1 MSAMIVY
8 RSAPPDGTTGTL
20 FEGKRFWLSYNVPQR
35 SRFKELIQW
44 NGGFVVPLEKD
55 ADIKLV
61 DHAKRDAP
69 PDSFSYQY
77 VERCI
82 RDGHRVSLEA
92 HRVGPAEPRP
102 RPTGASH
109 IPPRAHRKQF
119 TKEDD
124 EILLAWVQDSVA
136 NGLAT
141 AGNKIYE
148 TLAQQHPQHTSQSW
162 RNRYVKNFRGQMLP
176 TALSSGTKR
185 VSTSEDAKRSVSSE
199 SAPMREQSASSRSG
213 AVSKSPRREAAQ
225 EPSHSAPKP
234 ARSRHLNS
242 SQHAPSTPVDQQ
254 EEFLTQV
261 PLRSPYHTPTLP
273 QKPPGHGQES
283 PRAVRSDMVTNP
295 NGVGQRTQQDA
306 TRTEEQVRK
315 RRRISLNIPTFD
327 TDHQP
332 ERKRRVTDY
341 DPRLLPSTPIQPPV
355 EAEKAEERPALDST
369 DDETQ
374 SEDRFETAPQF
385 DTQRPSQPDDNLL
398 RELPFLPSS
407 PSEEEEETQERQEEV
422 INEIDQ
428 WIKARVI
435 TGKAQNEE
443 QVKEALRC
451 TTMSPDLA
459 DVVLKYLVKGK
470 GIPQNMRGVWTPEDD
485 SRLQSSN
492 AKEMERSI
500 EKHGMELA
508 KMRKKYL
515 RMAQGT

>member
-1 MSAMIVY
+1 MSANIVY
-8 RSAPPDGTTGTL
+8 KSAPPDGRPGTL
-20 FEGKRFWLSYNVPQR
+20 FEGKKFWLSYNVPQR
-35 SRFKELIQW
+35 SRFRELIQW

-55 ADIKLV
+55 ADVKLV
-61 DHAKRDAP
+61 DYVKRDAP

-77 VERCI
+77 IERCI
-82 RDGHRVSLEA
+82 RAGHHVSLEA
-92 HRVGPAEPRP
+92 HRVGPAQPKS

-136 NGLAT
+136 KGLAT

-162 RNRYVKNFRGQMLP
+162 RNRYVKNFRGQGLS

-185 VSTSEDAKRSVSSE
+185 VSTSEDANRTTSSE
-199 SAPMREQSASSRSG
+199 SAPMREQSESSRSG
-213 AVSKSPRREAAQ
+213 EVSKSPRGEAAQ
-225 EPSHSAPKP
+225 EGSHSAPKP
-234 ARSRHLNS
+234 ARSRHLNP

-254 EEFLTQV
+254 EQV

-273 QKPPGHGQES
+273 QRPPGHGQEP
-283 PRAVRSDMVTNP
+283 PRAVRSGMVTNP

-306 TRTEEQVRK
+306 TRIEEQVRK
-315 RRRISLNIPTFD
+315 RRRISLDIPTFD
-327 TDHQP
+327 QDHHQP

-355 EAEKAEERPALDST
+355 EAEKAEERPAPDTT

-407 PSEEEEETQERQEEV
+407 PSEEEETQERQEEV

-428 WIKARVI
+428 WIKARVR
-435 TGKAQNEE
+435 TGKAQNEQ

-485 SRLQSSN
+485 SRLQNSN
-492 AKEMERSI
+492 AREMERSI

-515 RMAQGT
+515 RMAQGA